1 MNAKLVGGKVV
12 TMDPERPAATAVAIR
27 DGRIAAVGD
36 DHEVRAAEV
45 PGAELVDLG
54 DRTVLPGLVDSHA
67 HALDTGMRDVS
78 VDLAGVTSVAEVCDR
93 VARGAARPYGGWVH
107 AMQCAHWDLR
117 EGRYPTLAEL
127 DAACPDVPVFVGSV
141 TGHSGATN
149 SAGLRLVEA
158 GAPQLARRPVTA
170 PEEAGWFRDDAEVAA
185 ASGVVLGA
193 LGRDELADLY
203 RSVGARSAA
212 KGVTTL
218 HCLEGGMIH
227 GDTDASVL
235 HEIADSLPVRTVLMF
250 QTMDVDR
257 VVGMGLPRIGGCL
270 CVDGACFE
278 NTACFYEPY
287 LDKPETSGYLNYAE
301 DEIFAFVRTAHEA
314 GLQIGMHAIGDRAI
328 DVLCSA
334 YAAAQAASPRP
345 DMRHRVEHFQT
356 PTEHS
361 MGIAAD
367 LALALPMQ
375 PIFSYLWDR
384 PEADHYVR
392 QFGEARADGMESFA
406 RLLARGLVVSG
417 GSDSPVTDIDPLL
430 GIQSAVNNPRASR
443 RTSLDDA
450 LKMFTVNGAW
460 VAHDE
465 GEYGM
470 LRAGLA
476 ADLVVLGADPREEA
490 AHIDRIPVLRTISR
504 GEVTFDSGDLR

>member
-1 MNAKLVGGKVV
+1 MDAKLVGGTVI
-12 TMDPERPAATAVAIR
+12 TMDPEHPAATAVAIR

-45 PGAELVDLG
+45 PGAELIDLRG
-54 DRTVLPGLVDSHA
+54 RTVVPGLIDSHA
-67 HALDTGMRDVS
+67 HALDTGLQGVA
-78 VDLAGVTSVAEVCDR
+78 VDLEGATSVSEVCER
-93 VARGAARPYGGWVH
+93 IARGAGRPYGGWVH
-107 AMQCAHWDLR
+107 GMQCAHWDLR

-127 DAACPDVPVFVGSV
+127 DGACRDVPVFVGSV
-141 TGHSGATN
+141 TGHSAATN
-149 SAGLRLVEA
+149 SAGLRVIEA
-158 GAPQLARRPVTA
+158 GAPWLADRAPAA
-170 PEEAGWFRDDAEVAA
+170 PEEAGWFRDDTEVAA

-193 LGRDELADLY
+193 LDRGDLADLY
-203 RSVGARSAA
+203 RSVAALAAA

-235 HEIADSLPVRTVLMF
+235 HEIGDELPVRVVLMF

-301 DEIFAFVRTAHEA
+301 EEIFDFVRTAHEA

-328 DVLCSA
+328 DVLTSA
-334 YAAAQAASPRP
+334 YAAAQAVSPRP

-361 MGIAAD
+361 MGIAGE
-367 LALALPMQ
+367 LGLALPMQ

-384 PEADHYVR
+384 PGADHYVR

-406 RLLARGLVVSG
+406 RLIARGLVVSG
-417 GSDSPVTDIDPLL
+417 GSDSPVTKIDPLL

-443 RTSLDDA
+443 RTSVEDA
-450 LKMFTVNGAW
+450 LKMFTANGAW

-465 GEYGM
+465 HKYGM
-470 LRAGLA
+470 LRTGLA
-476 ADLVVLGADPREEA
+476 ADLVVLGADPYEESES
-490 AHIDRIPVLRTISR
+490 IKDIPVLMTVGR
-504 GEVTFDSGDLR
+504 GDVTHATGDLR

>member
-1 MNAKLVGGKVV
+1 MDAKLVGGTII
-12 TMDPERPAATAVAIR
+12 TMDPRRPAATAVAIR
-27 DGRIAAVGD
+27 GGRIVAVGD
-36 DHEVRAAEV
+36 DHEIRTAAV
-45 PGAELVDLG
+45 PGAELIDLRG
-54 DRTVLPGLVDSHA
+54 HTVLPGLIDSHA
-67 HALDTGMRDVS
+67 HALDTGMRDVA
-78 VDLAGVTSVAEVCDR
+78 VDLEGATSVAEVCER
-93 VARGAARPYGGWVH
+93 VARGADRPYGGWVH
-107 AMQCAHWDLR
+107 AMQCAHWELR

-127 DAACPDVPVFVGSV
+127 DAACPDRPVYVGSV
-141 TGHSGATN
+141 TGHSAATN
-149 SAGLRLVEA
+149 SAGLRLIEA
-158 GAPQLARRPVTA
+158 GASELARRA
-170 PEEAGWFRDDAEVAA
+170 PAAPDEAGWFLDDTEVAA
-185 ASGVVLGA
+185 ASGVVLGS
-193 LGRDELADLY
+193 LDRGELATLY
-203 RSVGARSAA
+203 RSVAVRSAA

-235 HEIADSLPVRTVLMF
+235 HEIGDDLPVRTVLMF

-257 VVGMGLPRIGGCL
+257 VVAMGLPRIGGCL

-287 LDKPETSGYLNYAE
+287 LDKPETSGYLNYGE
-301 DEIFAFVRTAHEA
+301 EEIFDFVRAAHEA

-328 DVLCSA
+328 DVLTSA

-345 DMRHRVEHFQT
+345 DIRHRVEHFQT
-356 PTEHS
+356 PTERS
-361 MGIAAD
+361 MGIAKD
-367 LALALPMQ
+367 LGLALPMQ

-384 PEADHYVR
+384 PGADHYVR

-406 RLLARGLVVSG
+406 RLVARGLVVSG

-443 RTSLDDA
+443 RTSLEDA

-460 VAHDE
+460 AAHDE

-476 ADLVVLGADPREEA
+476 ADLVVLGADPREES
-490 AHIDRIPVLRTISR
+490 AHIERIPLLMTVSR